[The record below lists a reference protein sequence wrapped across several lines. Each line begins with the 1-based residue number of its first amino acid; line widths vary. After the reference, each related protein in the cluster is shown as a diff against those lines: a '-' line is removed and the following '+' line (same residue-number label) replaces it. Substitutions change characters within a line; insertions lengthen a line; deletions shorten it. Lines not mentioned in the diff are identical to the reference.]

1 MYVVI
6 SGLKVLKHLL
16 KTQRI
21 APICCSG
28 VICHCV
34 DFYAPLSKNGYLLD
48 KVPLCLANYFH

>member
-1 MYVVI
+1 MI
-6 SGLKVLKHLL
+6 SVLKVLKHLL
-16 KTQRI
+16 KTQRM

-48 KVPLCLANYFH
+48 KVPL